1 MHFVLTSDA
10 LDEFLSNE
18 NPISRIS
25 ELMVSSFQ
33 KFSFQIK
40 NLLETA
46 KCLLLEIQNSLTDED
61 CLKLKNDDYRTRS
74 VTLRNQISKHSLNE
88 NNLAINPKNKKL
100 KESDVDLTNLKTLKE
115 KVKSLKLIHQKAS
128 KSSDFVGLSFPVIKY
143 QNRSQTLLFK

>member
-1 MHFVLTSDA
+1 MHFVLTSDV
-10 LDEFLSNE
+10 LDEFLSNK

-128 KSSDFVGLSFPVIKY
+128 KSCDFVGLSFPVIKY